1 MKTNKNTFPYLCFV
15 FLFAAVHYYMERMD
29 IVLSGIFPII
39 CLFYSAR
46 CTGFSRLCKSPRSI
60 VVTIAGGLACA
71 ALSPALE
78 KLVIAM
84 MNGRFTFK
92 IMPFAMIPS
101 LILSIVLALMLCKLR
116 DDGSSKL
123 ALPGDMYVLLI
134 IFPPFMYLML
144 GFLLCLVDVEALELA
159 LSPPLYSG
167 SVAINYNYA
176 FFGPMKDICMGW
188 SIFVMMKYNQSM
200 NIKKLFEMQNS
211 IT

>member
-1 MKTNKNTFPYLCFV
+1 
-15 FLFAAVHYYMERMD
+15 MD
-29 IVLSGIFPII
+29 IVLSFIFPVI

-60 VVTIAGGLACA
+60 AFSLAGGLVCA
-71 ALSPALE
+71 ALSPAFQ
-78 KLVIAM
+78 KRVVAM

-92 IMPFAMIPS
+92 IMPFAMMPS
-101 LILSIVLALMLCKLR
+101 LILCIALALAICRLR

-176 FFGPMKDICMGW
+176 FFAPLKDICMGW